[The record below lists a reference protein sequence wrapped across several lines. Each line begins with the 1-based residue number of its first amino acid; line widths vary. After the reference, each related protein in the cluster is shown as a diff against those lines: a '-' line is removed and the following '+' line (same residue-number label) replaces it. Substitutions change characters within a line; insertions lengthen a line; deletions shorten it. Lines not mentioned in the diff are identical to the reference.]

1 MVKWIEYCLSK
12 RGALLTYPFGENIP
26 VVRVGGKMFA
36 LFRDTDGSP
45 SVNLKCE
52 PFRAEALREQFAE
65 ITPGYHMNKRHW
77 NTVQFQGSL
86 GDSEIKMLI
95 DHSYELVYKGLAK
108 EEKKSIGQHE

>member
-1 MVKWIEYCLSK
+1 MEKWIEYCLSK
-12 RGALLTYPFGENIP
+12 QGSLLTFPFGSDIP

-36 LFRDTDGSP
+36 LFRRTDGSS

-77 NTVQFQGSL
+77 NTVQLQDSL
-86 GDSEIKMLI
+86 GDFEIKTLI
-95 DHSYELVYKGLAK
+95 DHSYELVYKGLTK
-108 EEKKSIGQHE
+108 EEKKAIS